1 MHDTK
6 RKSSFRTKEVQNEPK
21 SKKQKHSHVYPLWYV
36 VFSQKTKPMQW
47 AETVWVEMFP
57 TFFARTF
64 CTLFFLPGELHRDK
78 RMGLPGPNPGCP
90 GLGVCSG
97 PCKKKF
103 QSQPTGCGS
112 QRWDWAQILAK
123 IYCRNALYL
132 VVRDKWRRHCL
143 PLFLPFP
150 NDQKWRLVFLSGW

>member
-97 PCKKKF
+97 PCKKKSF
-103 QSQPTGCGS
+103 S
-112 QRWDWAQILAK
+112 L
-123 IYCRNALYL
+123 N
-132 VVRDKWRRHCL
+132 RRAVGRSGEIEHKFLRRYTAGTHCTL
-143 PLFLPFP
+143 SFVINDADIVFHCFFHFLTIK
-150 NDQKWRLVFLSGW
+150 NGD